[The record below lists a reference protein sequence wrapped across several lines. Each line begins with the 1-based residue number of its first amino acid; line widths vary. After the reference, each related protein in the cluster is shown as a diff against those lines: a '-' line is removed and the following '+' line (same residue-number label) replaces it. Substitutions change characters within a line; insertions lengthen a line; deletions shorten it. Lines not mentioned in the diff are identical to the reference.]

1 MINYSNS
8 EYNILNQL
16 TNTRKYNRNLML
28 RVGLTV
34 TLGNF
39 LFGYDTGIVAGAL
52 LNIRFNNQPVSYSS
66 QEMITSIA
74 ILGAVVGS
82 LFSGVMSDN
91 IGRKKVIII
100 TNIFFF
106 IGSVIMGYSRDEF
119 EIVVGRLLAG
129 VGIGMAS

>member
-66 QEMITSIA
+66 
-74 ILGAVVGS
+74 
-82 LFSGVMSDN
+82 
-91 IGRKKVIII
+91 
-100 TNIFFF
+100 
-106 IGSVIMGYSRDEF
+106 
-119 EIVVGRLLAG
+119 
-129 VGIGMAS
+129 